1 MTFSEFGR
9 RIKSNASMGTDHGAA
24 APVIFFG
31 GALNTSPTAVAS
43 TAFPVPGMI
52 GTTPVLPT
60 NATTSSQVPMQF
72 DYRQLYTTVMQDWL
86 CMSESEATEVLGGNY
101 VKLPIFDSTLLS
113 SVNFD
118 DTIHLEI
125 KLYPNPSKNGSISLM
140 FPESVNTNVQF
151 TVFSINGNLIENSV
165 VYVTDKN
172 VTLTYPKLASGTY
185 ILSIEWNRQKVYK
198 KFVIL

>member
-1 MTFSEFGR
+1 
-9 RIKSNASMGTDHGAA
+9 MGTDHGAA

-31 GALNTSPTAVAS
+31 GALNTSPTAVAT
-43 TAFPVPGMI
+43 TAYPVPGMI
-52 GTTPVLPT
+52 GTTPILPT
-60 NATTSSQVPMQF
+60 NATANDQVPMQF

-86 CMSESEATEVLGGNY
+86 CMSESEATQVLGGNY

-118 DTIHLEI
+118 DAIHLEI
-125 KLYPNPSKNGSISLM
+125 KLYPNPTSNGSISLL
-140 FPESVNTNVQF
+140 FPETVNTNVQF
-151 TVFSINGNLIENSV
+151 TVFSINGNLIDNTV

-172 VTLTYPKLASGTY
+172 VTLTYPKLATGTY
-185 ILSIEWNRQKVYK
+185 ILSIDWNRQKVYK